1 MIIGV
6 SEDITNKDVQ
16 HIRTCAEALQ
26 IMNTQRYGKGGTTK
40 LRAYSER
47 AKEVADKIEAK
58 LKL

>member
-26 IMNTQRYGKGGTTK
+26 IMNTQRYG
-40 LRAYSER
+40 
-47 AKEVADKIEAK
+47 EAARVQRTS
-58 LKL
+58 